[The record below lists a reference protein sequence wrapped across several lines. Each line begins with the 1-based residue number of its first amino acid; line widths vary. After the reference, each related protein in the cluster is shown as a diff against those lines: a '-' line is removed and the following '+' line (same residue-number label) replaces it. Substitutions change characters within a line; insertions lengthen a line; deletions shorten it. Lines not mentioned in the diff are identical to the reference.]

1 MIDKLASDLQRRH
14 GLPRKA
20 LVLKQF
26 SDQLEVMFN
35 QQFVSSSSSLSY
47 HDIHRTRNDL
57 KIVLSIKRKLKKL
70 PVIIRPSD
78 KSGVIHIGYKRDYD
92 QKGIQYQEK
101 TQAYVELSSN
111 PLIDALHQVI
121 RLLNDLK
128 TKKQIKPWQY
138 KKMMPDQ
145 KKIQLAYLYFIP
157 KPHKVNET

>member
-1 MIDKLASDLQRRH
+1 MSTGGPSYIRLNQSYVKKKKEIQKKIQHQHTTMIDKLASDLQRRH

-92 QKGIQYQEK
+92 QKVIQYQEK

-111 PLIDALHQVI
+111 PLMD
-121 RLLNDLK
+121 
-128 TKKQIKPWQY
+128 TFY
-138 KKMMPDQ
+138 KVFV
-145 KKIQLAYLYFIP
+145 Y
-157 KPHKVNET
+157 